1 MAWRSSPGT
10 SENHSRQVEL
20 SRKDNN
26 GDEEERAAK
35 ELLKSYL
42 PPFFL
47 FNPHLETIFP
57 ALLRRVVLA
66 PYRRERISTPDDDF
80 LDLDWLQ
87 KDSDKI
93 VIISHGLEGSSNR
106 SYIKGMAKAL
116 HANGLDVLA
125 WNFRGCSGEMNRQL
139 RFYHSGATDDL
150 HTVIDHVMALRRY
163 KSIFLV
169 GFSLGGNITLK
180 YLGERRVSPF
190 IRKAVVFS
198 VPMDLKTSCEKISRR
213 VNRVYSNRFVR
224 SLKRKIRIK
233 SQMRNDLDTSK
244 LTRIKTLTEFDDAYT
259 APLHGFRD
267 AKDYYEQC
275 SSIRFVKSIQTPTL
289 IINTSNDPFLS
300 QECFPAALLEN
311 HSYVKLEILSRG
323 GHVGF
328 TQFNKNGLYW
338 SEQRALEFLSDF

>member
-1 MAWRSSPGT
+1 M
-10 SENHSRQVEL
+10 
-20 SRKDNN
+20 SRKNNN
-26 GDEEERAAK
+26 GEKEKKTAQ
-35 ELLKSYL
+35 ELLKKYL

-57 ALLRRVVLA
+57 ALLRRVTLTA
-66 PYRRERISTPDDDF
+66 YTRERITTPDDDF

-87 KDSDKI
+87 RDSER
-93 VIISHGLEGSSNR
+93 VAIISHGLEGSSQR
-106 SYIKGMAKAL
+106 PYVKGMAKAL
-116 HANGLDVLA
+116 HDNGFDVLA
-125 WNFRGCSGEMNRQL
+125 WNFRGCSGEINRQL

-150 HTVIDHVMALRRY
+150 HTVIDHVMALRKY

-180 YLGERRVSPF
+180 YLGEGKVSPF
-190 IRKAVVFS
+190 IRKAAVFS
-198 VPMDLKTSCEKISRR
+198 VPMDLQSSCEKISRR
-213 VNRVYSNRFVR
+213 ANMVYSNRFVR
-224 SLKRKIRIK
+224 SLKKKIRMK
-233 SQMRNDLDTSK
+233 ARMRNDLDTSK
-244 LTRIKTLTEFDDAYT
+244 LARIKTLTQFDDAYT

-267 AKDYYEQC
+267 AKDYYSQC
-275 SSIRFVKSIQTPTL
+275 SSIRFVNHIKTPTL

-311 HSYVKLEILSRG
+311 HPYVKLEILSRG

-338 SEQRALEFLSDF
+338 SEQRALEFLSQFAP